1 MKILK
6 HYFKQKRKNEEEMK
20 RKEERGRFMGGSRGG
35 ERRALAGCLENLRL
49 QESAIHLVKVP
60 DYSVLQVMNN
70 L

>member
-1 MKILK
+1 
-6 HYFKQKRKNEEEMK
+6 MK